1 MRRATALCRSLVR
14 LSGPAL
20 NEGSPAASAALLAR
34 PFKSLSSSVMA
45 PTLTISSSLAAP
57 SRGHLGLRGFA
68 GEAADPDVFYPAQ
81 QAFVGHQAPRF
92 TAPGKDRLVFFLDR
106 FDSIR
111 FLSLP
116 QPL

>member
-1 MRRATALCRSLVR
+1 MRRATALCRSLAR

-20 NEGSPAASAALLAR
+20 TEGSPAASAALLAG
-34 PFKSLSSSVMA
+34 PFKSLSSSVTSSS
-45 PTLTISSSLAAP
+45 PTIAISSSLAAP

-92 TAPGKDRLVFFLDR
+92 TAPGK
-106 FDSIR
+106 
-111 FLSLP
+111 
-116 QPL
+116 